1 MALNSYF
8 DFAENDF
15 QYFKASYDAGIV
27 ANMMGAMAQGICEK
41 YMKHLISE
49 YYKPDDAMQ
58 QKDFEN
64 ILRTHSLNRLMK
76 FLKANM
82 GAEFSKNTCSLSISV
97 PYRFPI
103 VSLFMIRVY
112 EKTVNGKT
120 PAINEQPG
128 RLPPYGYGDKRE
140 VPYHTSCQARYG
152 RRDEYPVYSH
162 SS

>member
-82 GAEFSKNTCSLSISV
+82 GAEFSKKYADTYEND
-97 PYRFPI
+97 RWF
-103 VSLFMIRVY
+103 LFF
-112 EKTVNGKT
+112 
-120 PAINEQPG
+120 QPDI
-128 RLPPYGYGDKRE
+128 L
-140 VPYHTSCQARYG
+140 VTIA
-152 RRDEYPVYSH
+152 
-162 SS
+162 